1 MIAAH
6 NDAGDNSTG
15 IIVMQTRKH
24 PYWQDL
30 GAHLLY
36 LAAGLS
42 ALSLLVTWSLE
53 QLAATLFSNG

>member
-6 NDAGDNSTG
+6 NETDDNSTG
-15 IIVMQTRKH
+15 IIVMQTSKH
-24 PYWQDL
+24 TYWQDL

-36 LAAGLS
+36 VAAGLS

-53 QLAATLFSNG
+53 QLAAALFSNG